1 MAKIKVVE
9 IEKLP
14 ENVIENIPE
23 NVIEHIPENIPE
35 SMIENIGLVES
46 LQGLRPVIENIGL
59 VESLPEKKTKEKKPT
74 QEKKPQL
81 MGKCENCNKEMTLKT
96 LKYSHKKLCTAP
108 LTEKLEIAPEPVSKP
123 EPEQEPVKAKIAKK
137 PVKSV
142 DTTPVLKSN
151 VVEFEHSSPKI
162 QSQADLYNQNRQQR
176 LIQRQTRFKS
186 LISQA
191 F

>member
-14 ENVIENIPE
+14 ENVIEPIIPE
-23 NVIEHIPENIPE
+23 PIPEPIIEPIPE
-35 SMIENIGLVES
+35 PIPEPI
-46 LQGLRPVIENIGL
+46 GLRPVPEPVIENVPEPIGL
-59 VESLPEKKTKEKKPT
+59 NESLPEKKTKEKKPT
-74 QEKKPQL
+74 QEKKPQI

-142 DTTPVLKSN
+142 DTTPVLTPVLKSN

-162 QSQADLYNQNRQQR
+162 L
-176 LIQRQTRFKS
+176 S
-186 LISQA
+186 LIHI
-191 F
+191 

>member
-14 ENVIENIPE
+14 ENVIEPIIENVPEPIIEPIIEPIPE
-23 NVIEHIPENIPE
+23 P
-35 SMIENIGLVES
+35 IGLNES

-108 LTEKLEIAPEPVSKP
+108 ITEKLEIAPEPVSKP
-123 EPEQEPVKAKIAKK
+123 EPEQEAVKAKIAKK

-162 QSQADLYNQNRQQR
+162 QSEADLYNLNRQQR
-176 LIQRQTRFKS
+176 LVQRQTRFKN

>member
-14 ENVIENIPE
+14 ENVIEPI
-23 NVIEHIPENIPE
+23 IEP
-35 SMIENIGLVES
+35 IGLNES
-46 LQGLRPVIENIGL
+46 LQGLRPVIEDIGL

-137 PVKSV
+137 PIKSV

-162 QSQADLYNQNRQQR
+162 QSEADLYNLNRQQR
-176 LIQRQTRFKS
+176 LVQRQTRFKN